1 MMDTLRLVLPPGVR
15 GDRGICRLDVF
26 GLLGLAMGLG
36 TLADISWPDSGSE
49 LGSRILCPGPGAAS
63 LELE

>member
-1 MMDTLRLVLPPGVR
+1 MDTLRLVLPPGVR

-36 TLADISWPDSGSE
+36 TLADMAMGGDGRHDMKGSQ
-49 LGSRILCPGPGAAS
+49 GVAR
-63 LELE
+63 